1 MKKLIMLLLAIC
13 LMAPMASA
21 DSNKQLEKALNKEK
35 KEKMKEYKKE
45 GWKLFASSRTL
56 EVALLKH
63 YDKLNNLGE
72 DGREVVGVASKFK
85 SKNIGKQMATNN
97 ACTTYAQQAGS
108 SLKGRVVSDMAGD
121 GTEATD
127 EFDHFYGAYE
137 RLVEKE
143 IKGEMEESYSIIRG
157 NGDGTFELQTF
168 FIVSEN
174 AASKARLR
182 ALENAMKESEAAQR
196 HADKIS
202 SFVQEGFAQE

>member
-1 MKKLIMLLLAIC
+1 MLLLAVC
-13 LMAPMASA
+13 LMAPMATA
-21 DSNKQLEKALNKEK
+21 DTNKQLEKALNKEK

-63 YDKLNNLGE
+63 YDKLNTLGE

-121 GTEATD
+121 GTEAAD

-143 IKGEMEESYSIIRG
+143 IKGEMEESYSIIRD
-157 NGDGTFELQTF
+157 NSDGTFELQTF

-196 HADKIS
+196 HADKIA
-202 SFVQEGFAQE
+202 SFVKEGFTQE

>member
-1 MKKLIMLLLAIC
+1 MLLLAVC
-13 LMAPMASA
+13 LMAPMATA
-21 DSNKQLEKALNKEK
+21 DTNKQLEKALNKEK

-63 YDKLNNLGE
+63 YDKLNTLGE

-121 GTEATD
+121 GTEAAD

-143 IKGEMEESYSIIRG
+143 IKGEICLLYTSPSPRDRG
-157 NGDGTFELQTF
+157 
-168 FIVSEN
+168 
-174 AASKARLR
+174 
-182 ALENAMKESEAAQR
+182 
-196 HADKIS
+196 
-202 SFVQEGFAQE
+202 